1 MAHKLV
7 SMMRLGLFAP
17 IFCVLLCM
25 GMHAGKAPD
34 QGFPPGVRQLAE
46 APPGQQAAVMKTLEV
61 NYRMADVS
69 LAVREQADFLLTPA
83 LLVQEAISD
92 GVVLTYPEE

>member
-7 SMMRLGLFAP
+7 SMMRSGLFAL
-17 IFCVLLCM
+17 IVCVLLCM
-25 GMHAGKAPD
+25 GMGAVQPPD
-34 QGFPPGVRQLAE
+34 REFLSGARRLAE
-46 APPGQQAAVMKTLEV
+46 APPGQQAAVMKTLHV

-83 LLVQEAISD
+83 LLVQEAISN
-92 GVVLTYPEE
+92 GIVLTYPEE